1 MNKKTK
7 SVILG
12 VSFIVLSVISIF
24 ELIKYN
30 CVSTSIGEF
39 CGQEAMGGAIIMIP
53 LFFVFGVYLI
63 LRK

>member
-39 CGQEAMGGAIIMIP
+39 CGQEAMG
-53 LFFVFGVYLI
+53 
-63 LRK
+63 